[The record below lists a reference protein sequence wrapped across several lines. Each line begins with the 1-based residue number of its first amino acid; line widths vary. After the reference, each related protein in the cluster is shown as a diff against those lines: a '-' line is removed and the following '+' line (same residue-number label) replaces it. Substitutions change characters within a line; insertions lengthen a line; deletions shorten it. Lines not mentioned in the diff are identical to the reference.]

1 MKISIFSSC
10 GRNFRHTTQPRNPTL
25 KELAPALQKCT
36 FHHHLAQKSLSCA
49 DTPHSHTRTFA
60 HGLDQRRARGV
71 PSPCP
76 EPPFSPFSLK
86 KKITLKQQDSP
97 NTLCPIQSPPAA
109 QSCLPPSPGAS
120 FHQAAIPTI
129 PHQEPAALKLQK
141 MSLPNTSYSHKDTV
155 SLPFTHLS

>member
-36 FHHHLAQKSLSCA
+36 FHHHIAQKSLSCA

-86 KKITLKQQDSP
+86 KKNYSEAAGLSQYPLSHSIPSCCAVLSP
-97 NTLCPIQSPPAA
+97 SKPRSFFPPGCY
-109 QSCLPPSPGAS
+109 SHYPSPRAS
-120 FHQAAIPTI
+120 SIKAPKDEPPKHQ
-129 PHQEPAALKLQK
+129 L
-141 MSLPNTSYSHKDTV
+141 LP
-155 SLPFTHLS
+155 